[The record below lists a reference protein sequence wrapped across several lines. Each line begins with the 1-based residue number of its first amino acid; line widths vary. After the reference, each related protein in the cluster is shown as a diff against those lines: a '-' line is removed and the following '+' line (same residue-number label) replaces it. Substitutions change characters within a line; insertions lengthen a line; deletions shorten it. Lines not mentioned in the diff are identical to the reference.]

1 MALIR
6 YCFVLFVVILYV
18 SCVYSKPR
26 ITPRIY
32 GGDLAKSYQFPFIVS
47 IRAKDT
53 FEFTHVC
60 GGTILS
66 SRLILTAAHCSAS
79 HGQDAGAYR
88 VFVGS
93 NGRFDGFAHEI
104 KRFIPHPS
112 NNPLILENDLM
123 FIELVKPIEFSHA
136 VQPAK
141 LHREKISNGVRV
153 LAAGCGRTNVSC
165 ANLLRFESVKIHE
178 EGF

>member
-6 YCFVLFVVILYV
+6 YSFFLIVVILYV
-18 SCVYSKPR
+18 SGVHSKPC

-32 GGDLAKSYQFPFIVS
+32 GGALAKFIVS

-53 FEFTHVC
+53 SEFTHVC

-66 SRLILTAAHCSAS
+66 SRLILTAAHCSTS
-79 HGQDAGAYR
+79 HGQDAEAYR
-88 VFVGS
+88 VFIKA
-93 NGRFDGFAHEI
+93 NDRFGGFTHEI

-123 FIELVKPIEFSHA
+123 FIELVKPIEFLHA

-141 LHREKISNGVRV
+141 LHRENISNGVRV
-153 LAAGCGRTNVSC
+153 LAAGYGRTNVSC
-165 ANLLRFESVKIHE
+165 ASSFQFESVKIHKE
-178 EGF
+178 FF